1 MKKKALRLLSTVLTA
16 ALLVTAVPAIPA
28 SAALS
33 EVNSPTGVS
42 SFQSSDH
49 FDTELLRAWV
59 VNDGEDLKIDYKT
72 PLMTSQFNLSLYR
85 VGANKGNLYLNI
97 LLEPELSISSDNMTQ
112 YGFLYYLNIERYNI
126 PNGYY
131 NLYIRRYASAEDAAL
146 QSYGTAGVL
155 YKNMEIKVTN
165 GKVKILRYKD
175 VIDYNRSIQKI
186 GEAYSLDKYLDNSLE
201 DIRFVLRNPATNVY
215 DTITEYVFS
224 SFCRWYSAAR

>member
-33 EVNSPTGVS
+33 EVNSPTDVS

-85 VGANKGNLYLNI
+85 VEQGQPVSQYSVGAG
-97 LLEPELSISSDNMTQ
+97 
-112 YGFLYYLNIERYNI
+112 
-126 PNGYY
+126 
-131 NLYIRRYASAEDAAL
+131 AEHL
-146 QSYGTAGVL
+146 FGQ
-155 YKNMEIKVTN
+155 
-165 GKVKILRYKD
+165 
-175 VIDYNRSIQKI
+175 
-186 GEAYSLDKYLDNSLE
+186 
-201 DIRFVLRNPATNVY
+201 Y
-215 DTITEYVFS
+215 DTIRVSLLSEHRTLQHSERVLQS
-224 SFCRWYSAAR
+224 LHPQIRKR

>member
-33 EVNSPTGVS
+33 EVNSPAGVS

-49 FDTELLRAWV
+49 FDAELLRAWV
-59 VNDGEDLKIDYKT
+59 VNDGEDLKIDYQT
-72 PLMTSQFNLSLYR
+72 PLMTSLFNLSLYR

-97 LLEPELSISSDNMTQ
+97 LLEPELSVSSDNMTQ

-131 NLYIRRYASAEDAAL
+131 TQALRTRRCKATEPP
-146 QSYGTAGVL
+146 GFCT
-155 YKNMEIKVTN
+155 
-165 GKVKILRYKD
+165 KIW
-175 VIDYNRSIQKI
+175 RS
-186 GEAYSLDKYLDNSLE
+186 
-201 DIRFVLRNPATNVY
+201 R
-215 DTITEYVFS
+215 
-224 SFCRWYSAAR
+224 

>member
-33 EVNSPTGVS
+33 EVNSPTDVS

-97 LLEPELSISSDNMTQ
+97 LQ
-112 YGFLYYLNIERYNI
+112 R
-126 PNGYY
+126 
-131 NLYIRRYASAEDAAL
+131 
-146 QSYGTAGVL
+146 
-155 YKNMEIKVTN
+155 
-165 GKVKILRYKD
+165 IL
-175 VIDYNRSIQKI
+175 VVQ
-186 GEAYSLDKYLDNSLE
+186 
-201 DIRFVLRNPATNVY
+201 
-215 DTITEYVFS
+215 
-224 SFCRWYSAAR
+224 

>member
-1 MKKKALRLLSTVLTA
+1 
-16 ALLVTAVPAIPA
+16 
-28 SAALS
+28 
-33 EVNSPTGVS
+33 
-42 SFQSSDH
+42 
-49 FDTELLRAWV
+49 
-59 VNDGEDLKIDYKT
+59 
-72 PLMTSQFNLSLYR
+72 MTSQFNLSLYR

-175 VIDYNRSIQKI
+175 VIDYNRLIAAEQRKLQRIRDAYECGADTLEEYKENKSRIDASIADLKRKAQESQKI
-186 GEAYSLDKYLDNSLE
+186 RVIDPAAFTKAIE
-201 DIRFVLRNPATNVY
+201 DILYFIEDDANS
-215 DTITEYVFS
+215 TESKNALLKTVIADVVFDKKNS
-224 SFCRWYSAAR
+224 SLVIHFF